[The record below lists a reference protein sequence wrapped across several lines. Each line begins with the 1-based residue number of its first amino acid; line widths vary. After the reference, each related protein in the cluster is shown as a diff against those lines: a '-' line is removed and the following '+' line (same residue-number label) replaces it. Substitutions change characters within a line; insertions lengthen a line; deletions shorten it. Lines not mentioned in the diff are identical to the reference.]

1 MFFQIVRSIEISGA
15 LGAKVCVVHPSVE
28 HTIEENI
35 RLFQALEPY
44 ARKAGVK
51 IGVEN
56 MTRDIGGHHT
66 HIKAILD
73 GLSEDVFVFCLD
85 TGHAEMAKNQTSAV
99 EMIRTMNKR
108 LQAVHLHDCD
118 QIRDNHGLPFTYK
131 IDFDAVLQELK
142 KVGYEGDVMLEVGSF
157 FTRVPDELLPS
168 YTKLAAEVGQY
179 IKEKLKK

>member
-1 MFFQIVRSIEISGA
+1 
-15 LGAKVCVVHPSVE
+15 
-28 HTIEENI
+28 
-35 RLFQALEPY
+35 
-44 ARKAGVK
+44 
-51 IGVEN
+51 
-56 MTRDIGGHHT
+56 
-66 HIKAILD
+66 
-73 GLSEDVFVFCLD
+73 
-85 TGHAEMAKNQTSAV
+85 MAKNQTSAV